1 MSKEN
6 KRNNAGR
13 TSKKKNQHTLE
24 HKVKCDKCGK
34 EFYPKIKELAI
45 LKGCIIVSGFTCKC
59 GAEYVTTVTDN
70 QLRRDLCRLKDL
82 QDEFSRVQR
91 QITNEI
97 NEFKR
102 LKGFVPPEVQDRC
115 NIRAKKYMTE
125 IIELKAKTTKRGKE
139 LKAQYK
145 AKYSH

>member
-1 MSKEN
+1 MSKQKPRMKAKPSV
-6 KRNNAGR
+6 KRGQ
-13 TSKKKNQHTLE
+13 TKLDI
-24 HKVKCDKCGK
+24 KVKCDKCGK

-70 QLRRDLCRLKDL
+70 ELRRDLCRLKDL

-102 LKGFVPPEVQDRC
+102 IKGFVPPEVQDRC

-125 IIELKAKTTKRGKE
+125 ITELKAKTTKRGQE

>member
-6 KRNNAGR
+6 KRKNANG
-13 TSKKKNQHTLE
+13 TTNKKGQHKLNY
-24 HKVKCDKCGK
+24 KVKCNKCGK
-34 EFYPKIKELAI
+34 EFYPIIKELAI
-45 LKGCIIVSGFTCKC
+45 LKGCILVSGYTCKC

-125 IIELKAKTTKRGKE
+125 ITELKAKTTKRGKE

>member
-1 MSKEN
+1 M
-6 KRNNAGR
+6 
-13 TSKKKNQHTLE
+13 SKKKNQQKLDI
-24 HKVKCDKCGK
+24 KVKCDKCGK

-70 QLRRDLCRLKDL
+70 ELRRDICRLKDL

-125 IIELKAKTTKRGKE
+125 ITELKAKTTKRGKE

>member
-6 KRNNAGR
+6 RRKNANA
-13 TSKKKNQHTLE
+13 TTNKKGQYKLDI
-24 HKVKCDKCGK
+24 KVKCDKCGK
-34 EFYPKIKELAI
+34 EFQPIIKELAI
-45 LKGCIIVSGFTCKC
+45 LKGCILVSGYTCKC

-91 QITNEI
+91 QIKNEI

-102 LKGFVPPEVQDRC
+102 LKGFVPQEVQERC
-115 NIRAKKYMTE
+115 NIRSNKYLTE
-125 IIELKAKTTKRGKE
+125 IAELKAKTTKRGQW
-139 LKAQYK
+139 LKAQYNLK
-145 AKYSH
+145 K

>member
-6 KRNNAGR
+6 KRNNADR
-13 TSKKKNQHTLE
+13 TSKKKNQHKLE
-24 HKVKCDKCGK
+24 YKVKCDKCGK

-70 QLRRDLCRLKDL
+70 ELRRDLCRLKDL
-82 QDEFSRVQR
+82 QDEFSREQR
-91 QITNEI
+91 KITNEL

-125 IIELKAKTTKRGKE
+125 ITELKAKTTKRGQQ

>member
-24 HKVKCDKCGK
+24 HKVKCNKCGK

-70 QLRRDLCRLKDL
+70 ELRRDLCRLQDL
-82 QDEFSRVQR
+82 QDEYKREQKK
-91 QITNEI
+91 IDNEI
-97 NEFKR
+97 KEIIR
-102 LKGFVPPEVQDRC
+102 LKGRVPEDIQERL
-115 NIRAKKYMTE
+115 NIRANKYLTE
-125 IIELKAKTTKRGKE
+125 IGELKAKTTKRGQW

-145 AKYSH
+145 AKYPH

>member
-1 MSKEN
+1 MSKQKPRKKAKPSV
-6 KRNNAGR
+6 KRGQ
-13 TSKKKNQHTLE
+13 TKLDI
-24 HKVKCDKCGK
+24 KVKCDKCGK

-70 QLRRDLCRLKDL
+70 ELRRDLCRLRDL

-91 QITNEI
+91 QITNEL

-115 NIRAKKYMTE
+115 NNRAKKYMTE
-125 IIELKAKTTKRGKE
+125 ITELKAKTTKRGKE

>member
-1 MSKEN
+1 MSKQKPRKKAKPSV
-6 KRNNAGR
+6 KRGQR
-13 TSKKKNQHTLE
+13 KLDI
-24 HKVKCDKCGK
+24 KVKCDKCGK

-70 QLRRDLCRLKDL
+70 ELRRDLCRLKDL

-115 NIRAKKYMTE
+115 NNRAKKYMTE
-125 IIELKAKTTKRGKE
+125 ITELKAKTTKRGKE

>member
-1 MSKEN
+1 MSKQKPRMKAKPSV
-6 KRNNAGR
+6 KRGQ
-13 TSKKKNQHTLE
+13 TKLDI
-24 HKVKCDKCGK
+24 KVKCDKCGK

-70 QLRRDLCRLKDL
+70 PLRRDLCRIRDL

-102 LKGFVPPEVQDRC
+102 IKGFVPPEVQDRC

-125 IIELKAKTTKRGKE
+125 ITELKAKTTKRGQE

>member
-1 MSKEN
+1 M
-6 KRNNAGR
+6 
-13 TSKKKNQHTLE
+13 SKKKNQHKLE

-70 QLRRDLCRLKDL
+70 ELRRDLCRLKDL

-125 IIELKAKTTKRGKE
+125 IAELKAKTTKRGKE

>member
-1 MSKEN
+1 MSKN
-6 KRNNAGR
+6 LHGISTKG
-13 TSKKKNQHTLE
+13 QHQLG

-59 GAEYVTTVTDN
+59 GAQYVTTVTDN
-70 QLRRDLCRLKDL
+70 ELRRDLCRLKDL

-102 LKGFVPPEVQDRC
+102 LKGRVPLDIQERL
-115 NIRAKKYMTE
+115 NIRANKYLTE
-125 IIELKAKTTKRGKE
+125 IAELKAKTTKRGQW

-145 AKYSH
+145 AKYPH

>member
-1 MSKEN
+1 MSKQ
-6 KRNNAGR
+6 KPR
-13 TSKKKNQHTLE
+13 KKAKPSVKKGQRKLDI
-24 HKVKCDKCGK
+24 KVKCDKCGK

-70 QLRRDLCRLKDL
+70 ELRRDLCRLKDL

-115 NIRAKKYMTE
+115 NNRAKKYMTE
-125 IIELKAKTTKRGKE
+125 ITELKAKTTKRGKE

>member
-1 MSKEN
+1 MSKQ
-6 KRNNAGR
+6 KPR
-13 TSKKKNQHTLE
+13 KKAKPSVKKGQRKLDI
-24 HKVKCDKCGK
+24 KVKCDKCGK

-70 QLRRDLCRLKDL
+70 PLRRDLCRLKDL

-115 NIRAKKYMTE
+115 DIRAKKYMTE
-125 IIELKAKTTKRGKE
+125 ITELKAKTTKRGKE

>member
-13 TSKKKNQHTLE
+13 TSKKKNQHKLE

-70 QLRRDLCRLKDL
+70 ELRRALCRLKDL

-91 QITNEI
+91 QITNEL

-115 NIRAKKYMTE
+115 NNRAKKYMTE
-125 IIELKAKTTKRGKE
+125 ITELKAKTTKRGKE

>member
-6 KRNNAGR
+6 KRNNADR
-13 TSKKKNQHTLE
+13 TSKKKNQHKLE

-70 QLRRDLCRLKDL
+70 PLRRDLCRIRDL

-102 LKGFVPPEVQDRC
+102 IKGFVPPEVQDRC

-125 IIELKAKTTKRGKE
+125 ITELKAKTTKRGQE

>member
-1 MSKEN
+1 MSKQKPRKQAKPSV
-6 KRNNAGR
+6 KRGQ
-13 TSKKKNQHTLE
+13 TKLDI
-24 HKVKCDKCGK
+24 KVRCDKCGK

-70 QLRRDLCRLKDL
+70 ELRRDICRLKDL

-125 IIELKAKTTKRGKE
+125 ITELKAKTTKRGKE

>member
-1 MSKEN
+1 MSKQKPRKKAKPSV
-6 KRNNAGR
+6 KRGQR
-13 TSKKKNQHTLE
+13 KLDI
-24 HKVKCDKCGK
+24 KVKCDKCGK

-70 QLRRDLCRLKDL
+70 ELRRDLCRLKDL

-102 LKGFVPPEVQDRC
+102 LKGFVPPEVQERC
-115 NIRAKKYMTE
+115 NNRAKKYMTE
-125 IIELKAKTTKRGKE
+125 ITELKAKTTKRGKE

>member
-1 MSKEN
+1 MSKQKPRKKAKPSV
-6 KRNNAGR
+6 KRGQI
-13 TSKKKNQHTLE
+13 KLDI
-24 HKVKCDKCGK
+24 KVRCDKCGK

-70 QLRRDLCRLKDL
+70 ELRRDLCRLKDL

-125 IIELKAKTTKRGKE
+125 ITELKAKTTKRGKE

>member
-1 MSKEN
+1 MSKQKPRKKAKPSV
-6 KRNNAGR
+6 KRGQ
-13 TSKKKNQHTLE
+13 TKLDI
-24 HKVKCDKCGK
+24 KVKCDKCGK

-70 QLRRDLCRLKDL
+70 ELRRDLCRLKDL

-102 LKGFVPPEVQDRC
+102 LKGFVPPEVHNRC

-125 IIELKAKTTKRGKE
+125 ITELKAKTTKRGKE

>member
-1 MSKEN
+1 MN
-6 KRNNAGR
+6 KQKPR
-13 TSKKKNQHTLE
+13 KKAKPSVKRGQKKLDI
-24 HKVKCDKCGK
+24 KVKCDKCGK

-59 GAEYVTTVTDN
+59 GAEYMTTVTDN
-70 QLRRDLCRLKDL
+70 ELRRDLCRLKDL

-91 QITNEI
+91 QITNEL

-115 NIRAKKYMTE
+115 NIKAKKYMTE
-125 IIELKAKTTKRGKE
+125 IAELKAKTTKRGQW

>member
-1 MSKEN
+1 MSKQKSRKKAKPSV
-6 KRNNAGR
+6 KRGQ
-13 TSKKKNQHTLE
+13 TKLDI
-24 HKVKCDKCGK
+24 KVKCDKCGK

-70 QLRRDLCRLKDL
+70 ELRRDLCRLKDL
-82 QDEFSRVQR
+82 QDEFSREQR
-91 QITNEI
+91 KITNEL
-97 NEFKR
+97 NEFNR
-102 LKGFVPPEVQDRC
+102 LKGFVPPEVQERC
-115 NIRAKKYMTE
+115 NIRANKYMTE
-125 IIELKAKTTKRGKE
+125 ITELKAKTTKRGKE

>member
-13 TSKKKNQHTLE
+13 TSKKKNQHKLE

-59 GAEYVTTVTDN
+59 GAKYVTTVTDN
-70 QLRRDLCRLKDL
+70 ELRRDLCRLQDL
-82 QDEFSRVQR
+82 QDEYKREQKK
-91 QITNEI
+91 IDNEI
-97 NEFKR
+97 KEIIR
-102 LKGFVPPEVQDRC
+102 LKGRVPEDIQERL
-115 NIRAKKYMTE
+115 NIRANKYLTE
-125 IIELKAKTTKRGKE
+125 IAELKAKTTKRGQW

-145 AKYSH
+145 AKYPH

>member
-1 MSKEN
+1 MSKQ
-6 KRNNAGR
+6 KPR
-13 TSKKKNQHTLE
+13 KKAKPSVKKGQRKLDI
-24 HKVKCDKCGK
+24 KVRCDKCGK

-70 QLRRDLCRLKDL
+70 QLRRDLCRLRDL
-82 QDEFSRVQR
+82 QDEFSREQR
-91 QITNEI
+91 KITNEL

-102 LKGFVPPEVQDRC
+102 LKGYVPPEVQDRC
-115 NIRAKKYMTE
+115 NTRAKKYMTE
-125 IIELKAKTTKRGKE
+125 IAELKAKTTKRGKE

>member
-1 MSKEN
+1 MSKQKPRKKAKPSV
-6 KRNNAGR
+6 KRGQR
-13 TSKKKNQHTLE
+13 KLDI
-24 HKVKCDKCGK
+24 KVKCDKCGK

-70 QLRRDLCRLKDL
+70 ELRRDLCRLKDL

-102 LKGFVPPEVQDRC
+102 LKGFAPPEVQERC
-115 NIRAKKYMTE
+115 NNRAKKYMTE
-125 IIELKAKTTKRGKE
+125 ITELKAKTTKRGKE

>member
-1 MSKEN
+1 MN
-6 KRNNAGR
+6 KQKPRNKTKPSVKRGQ
-13 TSKKKNQHTLE
+13 TKLDI
-24 HKVKCDKCGK
+24 KVKCDKCGK

-70 QLRRDLCRLKDL
+70 ELRRDLCRLKDL
-82 QDEFSRVQR
+82 QDEFSREQR
-91 QITNEI
+91 KITNEL

-115 NIRAKKYMTE
+115 NTRAKKYMTE
-125 IIELKAKTTKRGKE
+125 IAELKAKTTKRGKE